1 MFRDRLCLL
10 VYVPCNEEYSDRK
23 IEHFCQTFE
32 APSLQLLLT
41 ANLQSH
47 NDWHIL
53 VLPALYLGLSMAL
66 SVRLGTNRQH
76 LKVTDR
82 ISASKRHIIPGAIMT
97 GLIGCAG
104 QSGYETFSEKKSDIN
119 SVDSRPLMERLSES
133 KWMPLKS
140 LSNEEYAQMLNDKLL
155 RLEVEISMIDDKIA
169 NLQKANSSTAKEHT

>member
-1 MFRDRLCLL
+1 M
-10 VYVPCNEEYSDRK
+10 
-23 IEHFCQTFE
+23 I
-32 APSLQLLLT
+32 
-41 ANLQSH
+41 
-47 NDWHIL
+47 
-53 VLPALYLGLSMAL
+53 
-66 SVRLGTNRQH
+66 
-76 LKVTDR
+76 
-82 ISASKRHIIPGAIMT
+82 

-140 LSNEEYAQMLNDKLL
+140 LSNEKYAQMLNDKLL